1 MHSWRWQMLHLGVV
15 YYPWWWR
22 HITRTHTHIK
32 SNIWQPWQKCLIRIT
47 KAWKFYNKTF
57 ATMCLIRN
65 RHRGTSLHGLTH
77 NIRTL
82 SPNLFSYIH
91 WLHLGI
97 NMYMFR
103 YHYQRHRSRMQIP
116 KSVVLPS
123 AKSKMI
129 KLSNWKKIVVA
140 ISSLDLNSSK
150 KGKTEIKPTSLLSRA
165 ISTLVIF
172 NSMIIS
178 LFSPLSC
185 FVCIYVCACICV
197 SGFIS
202 LLFVLLSFSDVFV
215 RIEIEYFGYSSCYR
229 FTICFLYFYI
239 ISSNTWKVY
248 KYG

>member
-1 MHSWRWQMLHLGVV
+1 MPSWSWQMLHLGVV

-140 ISSLDLNSSK
+140 IWSSDLNSSK
-150 KGKTEIKPTSLLSRA
+150 KGNRNKTNVSSF
-165 ISTLVIF
+165 SCHF
-172 NSMIIS
+172 NPRDLQFNDNFLI
-178 LFSPLSC
+178 LSPLLLC
-185 FVCIYVCACICV
+185 VYLCVC
-197 SGFIS
+197 
-202 LLFVLLSFSDVFV
+202 
-215 RIEIEYFGYSSCYR
+215 
-229 FTICFLYFYI
+229 
-239 ISSNTWKVY
+239 VY
-248 KYG
+248 LC